1 MEVEVVAAVE
11 GVVVAEVAVGEVGE
25 VGEVE
30 TRRPISYLD
39 VEGVVASRRFQ
50 REFGASSERR

>member
-1 MEVEVVAAVE
+1 VEVEVVAAVE

-25 VGEVE
+25 VE
-30 TRRPISYLD
+30 TRRPISYID